1 MDFPSTQTSMAWSS
15 AIMPEAD
22 KHISRFSVQ
31 CKTNGKD
38 AKETLNVAIAGPRDV
53 VSRQPLFVARR
64 FWADFTLGFSD
75 GLTVPF
81 ALTAGLSSL
90 GRTDTVVYAGLA
102 EVTAGCISM
111 GISGFLSAR
120 QANAGLAAEST
131 QATGGKPTS
140 AAAAAAAVTRHV
152 VPLSLPADLEKMV
165 VAHIKAHPPP
175 ADPEDDDDGYVSPI
189 VTGLS
194 VAFGYII
201 GGILPLWPYFFV
213 VHVGDGLRWSVAVC
227 IVALFLF
234 GFLQVFYREGSGN
247 GNAANASTSTP
258 ARRLWKSTLGGLQ
271 MVTFC
276 GIAVLAAGLCVYVF
290 EGRIEDGER

>member
-1 MDFPSTQTSMAWSS
+1 MALLSTQSSIAWSS
-15 AIMPEAD
+15 AITPEAD
-22 KHISRFSVQ
+22 KSTPRFSVQ
-31 CKTNGKD
+31 SRANGTAASD
-38 AKETLNVAIAGPRDV
+38 MAAAVTEPREV
-53 VSRQPLFVARR
+53 VPRQPRFVARR

-120 QANAGLAAEST
+120 QANAGLSAQPSAQSST
-131 QATGGKPTS
+131 TTTL
-140 AAAAAAAVTRHV
+140 AVVARHI
-152 VPLSLPADLEKMV
+152 VPLGLPADLETMV
-165 VAHIKAHPPP
+165 IAHIKASPQSCLT
-175 ADPEDDDDGYVSPI
+175 EDYDDEHNDSYVSPV

-213 VHVGDGLRWSVAVC
+213 KHVGDGLRWSVGVC
-227 IVALFLF
+227 ILALFLF
-234 GFLQVFYREGSGN
+234 GFLRVFYREGDVAEESK
-247 GNAANASTSTP
+247 P

-290 EGRIEDGER
+290 EGKIEDGER